1 VTLSSLDQWFAAE
14 ILPHEAG
21 LMRYLARVWPNRSER
36 ADLRQDIYVRIYESA
51 RHARPSAPKAF
62 LFATAR
68 NLLADRV
75 RRSRIVPIDP
85 MQDLDG
91 LNVLVDELS
100 PEQRLSAHQEL
111 RRLAA
116 AFDRLSDKCREVIW
130 LRRVEGLSQR
140 EAAQRL
146 GMHEGAVESQ
156 LTRGVRS
163 LARAV
168 LERTEESDVEDEAKG
183 SDHESGHG

>member
-1 VTLSSLDQWFAAE
+1 VALSSLDRWFAAE
-14 ILPHEAG
+14 VLPHEAA
-21 LMRYLARVWPNRSER
+21 LMRYLRRVWPNHAEL

-51 RHARPSAPKAF
+51 RRALPAAPKAF

-75 RRSRIVPIDP
+75 RRNRIVSIDST
-85 MQDLDG
+85 QDLDV
-91 LNVLVDELS
+91 LNVLIDELS
-100 PEQRLSAHQEL
+100 PEKRLNAHQEL

-116 AFDRLSDKCREVIW
+116 AFDQLSDKCRDVIW

-146 GMHEGAVESQ
+146 GMNEGAVESQ
-156 LTRGVRS
+156 LMRGVRF
-163 LARAV
+163 LARVAFGR
-168 LERTEESDVEDEAKG
+168 EDFAAGHGTTRSSEDET
-183 SDHESGHG
+183 GHG